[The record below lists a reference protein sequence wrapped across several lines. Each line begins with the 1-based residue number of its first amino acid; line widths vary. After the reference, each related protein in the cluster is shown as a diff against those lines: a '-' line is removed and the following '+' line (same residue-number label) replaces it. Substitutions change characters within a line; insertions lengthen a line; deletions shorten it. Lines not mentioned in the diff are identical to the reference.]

1 MRLDQPPGGGTRGQS
16 GIPRSTP
23 AGGATP
29 SRADAA
35 TALGASPWFS
45 QLPDA
50 LRQALLEDGAWRQ
63 LAAGEALF
71 ARGDPFDGLY
81 CVAGGTMQ
89 VDAAGES
96 GKAALLGLLE
106 AGAWFGEICL
116 FDGLPRTHDAR
127 AVHAAL
133 LWHIPRAS
141 LERRLT
147 QHPAWWREFG
157 LLLAAKTRMVFDYVE
172 EMQLLPPAA
181 RIARRLAAIARGYG
195 NPPHALEDAAR
206 AHPRT
211 AQTVRIPQEQLAQML
226 GLSRQTV
233 NQALRE
239 LESRGLLRLRYGSVE
254 LLDLAAL
261 EALN

>member
-1 MRLDQPPGGGTRGQS
+1 MGMAQPPSGDNRGPP
-16 GIPRSTP
+16 GIPR
-23 AGGATP
+23 ATP
-29 SRADAA
+29 GGSAARPHPDAA
-35 TALGASPWFS
+35 VALHASPWFA
-45 QLPDA
+45 QLPAA
-50 LRQALLEDGAWRQ
+50 LRQALLEDGVWRK
-63 LAAGEALF
+63 LGAGETLF
-71 ARGDPFDGLY
+71 ARGDAFDGLY
-81 CVAGGTMQ
+81 CVAKGTMQ

-141 LERRLT
+141 LERRLA

-195 NPPHALEDAAR
+195 NPPHTADATPAPP
-206 AHPRT
+206 A
-211 AQTVRIPQEQLAQML
+211 AIQTVKIPQEQLAQML

>member
-1 MRLDQPPGGGTRGQS
+1 MGMAQPPGSGARGPS
-16 GIPRSTP
+16 GIPRGTP
-23 AGGATP
+23 GGNAAP
-29 SRADAA
+29 SRAEAAA
-35 TALGASPWFS
+35 TLQASAWFS
-45 QLPDA
+45 QLPDP
-50 LRQALLEDGAWRQ
+50 LREALLEDGTWRH

-71 ARGDPFDGLY
+71 ARGDAFDGLY
-81 CVAGGTMQ
+81 CVASGTMQ

-127 AVHAAL
+127 AVHAAR
-133 LWHIPRAS
+133 LWHVPRAS
-141 LERRLT
+141 LERRLA

-157 LLLAAKTRMVFDYVE
+157 LLLAAKTRLVFDYVE

-181 RIARRLAAIARGYG
+181 RTARRLAAIARGYG
-195 NPPHALEDAAR
+195 NPAHGTDDATPAVQ
-206 AHPRT
+206 A
-211 AQTVRIPQEQLAQML
+211 VRIPQEQLAQIL

-239 LESRGLLRLRYGSVE
+239 LESRGLLRLRYGSIE

-261 EALN
+261 ETLN

>member
-1 MRLDQPPGGGTRGQS
+1 MGMAQPPSGGTRGPS
-16 GIPRSTP
+16 GIPR
-23 AGGATP
+23 ATP
-29 SRADAA
+29 GGRPKTSRPDAA
-35 TALGASPWFS
+35 VALRASAWFC
-45 QLPDA
+45 QLPQA
-50 LRQALLEDGAWRQ
+50 LQQALLEDGAWRQ

-71 ARGDPFDGLY
+71 ARGDAFDGLY

-141 LERRLT
+141 LERRLA
-147 QHPAWWREFG
+147 QHPSWWREFG
-157 LLLAAKTRMVFDYVE
+157 LLLAAKTRMVFDFVE

-195 NPPHALEDAAR
+195 NPPSTEGETP
-206 AHPRT
+206 AHPR
-211 AQTVRIPQEQLAQML
+211 AVQTVRIPQEQLAQML

-239 LESRGLLRLRYGSVE
+239 LESRGLLRLRYGSVD
-254 LLDLAAL
+254 LLDLVAL
-261 EALN
+261 ETLN